1 MEFHVKSNLVTL
13 DNTTGAEETR
23 SMEIEKGQVTKLL
36 KAMAKGDREAADKL
50 LPLVYGE
57 LHRLASSYMRNE
69 RPDHTLQA
77 TALINEAYLRLA
89 REDTDWNS
97 REHFIGVAA
106 NVMRRVLVDY
116 ARAHRAEQRG
126 GGLKRVE
133 MQDELALS
141 VGKLEEVE
149 ALDEAL
155 CNLEGHNPR
164 QAKVVELRYFGG
176 LSVEQIALLLQVS
189 PRSVKRD
196 WSLARIWLFRD
207 LQPGAAPSPGH
218 RK

>member
-1 MEFHVKSNLVTL
+1 
-13 DNTTGAEETR
+13 
-23 SMEIEKGQVTKLL
+23 MEIEKGQVTQLL
-36 KAMAKGDREAADKL
+36 KAMAEGDSQAADKL
-50 LPLVYGE
+50 LPLVYAE

-89 REDTDWNS
+89 RDNTDWKS

-106 NVMRRVLVDY
+106 NVMRHVLVDY

-133 MQDELALS
+133 MQDDLAIAAE
-141 VGKLEEVE
+141 KLDEVE
-149 ALDEAL
+149 ALDAAL
-155 CNLEGHNPR
+155 SNLESQNPR

-176 LSVEQIALLLQVS
+176 LSVEQIASLLEVS

-196 WSLARIWLFRD
+196 WSLARVWLFRE
-207 LQPGAAPSPGH
+207 LQPGAALAPGH

>member
-1 MEFHVKSNLVTL
+1 V
-13 DNTTGAEETR
+13 
-23 SMEIEKGQVTKLL
+23 EIEKGKVTQLL
-36 KAMAKGDREAADKL
+36 KAMAKGDAAAADKL

-106 NVMRRVLVDY
+106 NVMRRVLVDC
-116 ARAHRAEQRG
+116 ARARKAEHRG
-126 GGLKRVE
+126 GGMKRVE
-133 MQDELALS
+133 MRDDLAISEEKLDEVAALDVALS
-141 VGKLEEVE
+141 
-149 ALDEAL
+149 
-155 CNLEGHNPR
+155 NLESQNPR
-164 QAKVVELRYFGG
+164 QGKVVELRYFGG
-176 LSVEQIALLLQVS
+176 LSVEQIASLLGVS

-196 WSLARIWLFRD
+196 WSLARIWLFRE
-207 LQPGAAPSPGH
+207 LQPGVSPSPGH

>member
-1 MEFHVKSNLVTL
+1 MAFRVKWDPVTV
-13 DNTTGAEETR
+13 DNTTGAEETG
-23 SMEIEKGQVTKLL
+23 SMEMEKGQVTKLL
-36 KAMAKGDREAADKL
+36 KAMARGDSEAADKL

-57 LHRLASSYMRNE
+57 LHRLASAYMRNE

-77 TALINEAYLRLA
+77 TALINEAYLRLT

-133 MQDELALS
+133 MQDELAVS
-141 VGKLEEVE
+141 VEKLDEVE
-149 ALDEAL
+149 ALEEAL
-155 CNLEGHNPR
+155 RNLERHNPR
-164 QAKVVELRYFGG
+164 QGKVVELRYFGG
-176 LSVEQIALLLQVS
+176 LSVEQIASLLRVS

-196 WSLARIWLFRD
+196 WSLARIYLFRE
-207 LQPGAAPSPGH
+207 LQQGGAPSPGE

>member
-1 MEFHVKSNLVTL
+1 MERGSGDIT
-13 DNTTGAEETR
+13 
-23 SMEIEKGQVTKLL
+23 QLL
-36 KAMAKGDREAADKL
+36 EAMANGDPKASESL

-57 LHRLASSYMRNE
+57 LHRLAKSYMRRE
-69 RPDHTLQA
+69 RPGHTLQA
-77 TALINEAYLRLA
+77 TALINEAYLRLV
-89 REDTDWNS
+89 REHTNWNS

-133 MQDELALS
+133 LQDDLAIS
-141 VGKLEEVE
+141 AGKLDEVE
-149 ALDEAL
+149 QLDEAL
-155 CNLEGHNPR
+155 ELLEKEHPR

-176 LSVEQIALLLQVS
+176 LSVEQIASLTGFS

-196 WSLARIWLFRD
+196 WSLARIWLYRQLKQD
-207 LQPGAAPSPGH
+207 GKPLPEAE
-218 RK
+218 K